1 MAGGPCDHRRV
12 AGAPGPDS
20 ASAGVHAGAEAGERA
35 WEAARAMREI
45 QYAPLPPYNPPKA
58 DPPEWLKAIARFLA
72 ELLEPLGKWLG
83 SGWGTI
89 EVLLAV
95 LAVIGAAWIG
105 WTLFQRWRLAR
116 AMAVPAAASPVID
129 RAAALALLEDADAL
143 AAEGRFD
150 EAVHLLLQRS
160 VHHIAAARPDWLSP
174 SSTAREIGLIP
185 GLPAAARQAFTLIAR
200 EVERSLY
207 ALRALAADDWH
218 RAREAYAAFALEN
231 LEAAR

>member
-1 MAGGPCDHRRV
+1 MRPLDAV
-12 AGAPGPDS
+12 AGVPGPES
-20 ASAGVHAGAEAGERA
+20 ASAGERA

-45 QYAPLPPYNPPKA
+45 QYAPVPPYQPPKSE
-58 DPPEWLKAIARFLA
+58 PPAWLVAILRYLS
-72 ELLEPLGKWLG
+72 ELFAPLGRWLG
-83 SGWGTI
+83 AGWGGI
-89 EVLLAV
+89 EIV
-95 LAVIGAAWIG
+95 LAILAAIGALWIG
-105 WTLFQRWRLAR
+105 FMLFQRWKLGR
-116 AMAVPAAASPVID
+116 AMVGPALPGPVID

-143 AAEGRFD
+143 AAQGRYE

-160 VHHIAAARPDWLSP
+160 VHHIAAARPDWLNP

-218 RAREAYAAFALEN
+218 RAREAYAAFALQN
-231 LEAAR
+231 LEAGR

>member
-1 MAGGPCDHRRV
+1 M

-20 ASAGVHAGAEAGERA
+20 AEAGERA
-35 WEAARAMREI
+35 WEAARAMGDI
-45 QYAPLPPYNPPKA
+45 QYAPIPPYQAPKSE
-58 DPPEWLKAIARFLA
+58 PPEWLVAILRSLA
-72 ELLEPLGKWLG
+72 ELLAPLGRWLG
-83 SGWGTI
+83 AGWGGVEI
-89 EVLLAV
+89 VLAV
-95 LAVIGAAWIG
+95 LAAIGALWIG
-105 WTLFQRWRLAR
+105 LTLLQRWRLTR
-116 AMAVPAAASPVID
+116 ALAVPAADAPVID

-174 SSTAREIGLIP
+174 SSTAREIGQIP
-185 GLPAAARQAFTLIAR
+185 GLPAAARAAFALITR

-218 RAREAYAAFALEN
+218 RAREAYAAFALQN
-231 LEAAR
+231 LAGGR

>member
-1 MAGGPCDHRRV
+1 VWGRATTPAV

-20 ASAGVHAGAEAGERA
+20 AEAGERA
-35 WEAARAMREI
+35 WEAARAMRDI
-45 QYAPLPPYNPPKA
+45 QFAPVPPYQVPKN
-58 DPPEWLKAIARFLA
+58 DPPEWLVAILRFLA
-72 ELLEPLGKWLG
+72 ELFAPLGRWLG
-83 SGWGTI
+83 AGWNGVEI
-89 EVLLAV
+89 GLLG
-95 LAVIGAAWIG
+95 LAVIGALWIV
-105 WTLFQRWRLAR
+105 WTLLQRWRLAR
-116 AMAVPAAASPVID
+116 ALAVPAAAAPVIS

-160 VHHIAAARPDWLSP
+160 VHHIAEARPDWLSP

-185 GLPAAARQAFTLIAR
+185 GLPAAARQAFLLITR

-218 RAREAYAAFALEN
+218 RARAAYAAFALHN
-231 LEAAR
+231 LAGGR

>member
-1 MAGGPCDHRRV
+1 M

-20 ASAGVHAGAEAGERA
+20 AEAGERA
-35 WEAARAMREI
+35 WEAARAMGDI
-45 QYAPLPPYNPPKA
+45 QYAPIPPYQAPKSEQ
-58 DPPEWLKAIARFLA
+58 PEWLVAILRFLA
-72 ELLEPLGKWLG
+72 ELLAPLGRWLG
-83 SGWGTI
+83 AGWSGVEI
-89 EVLLAV
+89 VLAV
-95 LAVIGAAWIG
+95 LAAIGALWIG
-105 WTLFQRWRLAR
+105 WTLLQRWRLTR
-116 AMAVPAAASPVID
+116 ALAVPAADAPVID

-185 GLPAAARQAFTLIAR
+185 GLPAAARAAFALITR

-218 RAREAYAAFALEN
+218 RAREAYAAFALQN
-231 LEAAR
+231 LSGGR